1 MEEFYYMTWFYKLLQ
16 HMWSAVENHTI
27 TSCFTLSM
35 QSIGNCHKYL
45 VYFLPM
51 AWASNSSFS
60 QYLISVVKCSC
71 TRTVKFYLKQGNN
84 TACLQI
90 DIREYWRGNQERTI
104 QRNWQHRVHRTKKKQ
119 NTSTTQY
126 VMINMLCNFYFCS
139 TLQGQTLAI
148 WLQLPTASLPKIKIL
163 VTSVKILGA

>member
-1 MEEFYYMTWFYKLLQ
+1 LSLQ
-16 HMWSAVENHTI
+16 CTTKIKI
-27 TSCFTLSM
+27 TQHVYHYILCCACVLFFLRPVYPMLPVSLV

-104 QRNWQHRVHRTKKKQ
+104 QRYLWQFPIDCIDKVKHEVMVWF
-119 NTSTTQY
+119 STALH
-126 VMINMLCNFYFCS
+126 MCCNN
-139 TLQGQTLAI
+139 L
-148 WLQLPTASLPKIKIL
+148 
-163 VTSVKILGA
+163 